1 VKVVEIPIAD
11 IGNVAER
18 LRSLADAIAEGDFGD
33 AHNVAWVIDCG
44 NGHQE
49 VGYIG
54 RAAGI
59 AGADAHLLLAIGM
72 RKLENG
78 AMEPQ

>member
-1 VKVVEIPIAD
+1 MNVVELPIAD
-11 IGNVAER
+11 IGNVADR
-18 LRSLADAIAEGDFGD
+18 FRSLAAMIEEGHFGD

-44 NGHQE
+44 DGRCE

-59 AGADAHLLLAIGM
+59 AGYFL
-72 RKLENG
+72 
-78 AMEPQ
+78 